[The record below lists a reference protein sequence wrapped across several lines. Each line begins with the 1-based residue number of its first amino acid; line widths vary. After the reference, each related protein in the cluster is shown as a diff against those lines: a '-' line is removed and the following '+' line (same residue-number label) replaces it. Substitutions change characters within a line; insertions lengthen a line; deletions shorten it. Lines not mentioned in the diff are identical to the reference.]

1 MNFRRGGLII
11 AVVLLG
17 VILFFNREPVKL
29 VKQDTFLL
37 RKLSSTGYELQ
48 SVVKLKNPNLLS
60 STIINID
67 EKFYIND
74 ELVSIMHIEFNQGI
88 PGRGKET
95 EFPIM
100 VRFNSEGWANFALN
114 DTTESPEPL
123 VVRVEGEIEYK
134 NFMGGGKT
142 IVEAQ
147 DTIKIN

>member
-37 RKLSSTGYELQ
+37 KKISATGYELQ
-48 SVVKLKNPNLLS
+48 SVIKLKNSNLLS
-60 STIINID
+60 STVMNID
-67 EKFYIND
+67 EKFYLND
-74 ELVSIMHIEFNQGI
+74 ELISIVHIELNQGI

-100 VRFNSEGWANFALN
+100 VRFNN
-114 DTTESPEPL
+114 DDLRGLSLVDTNAAEQPL

-142 IVEAQ
+142 IVDTQ
-147 DTIKIN
+147 DTIKTN